1 MNRDI
6 NLGIAI
12 SLISQIGR
20 VIEMAKNYLLW
31 THLLKVSEDQ
41 LAWWQERYNADPSV
55 SNEMGLKCAYARLM
69 LCKKNLGLVK

>member
-1 MNRDI
+1 
-6 NLGIAI
+6 
-12 SLISQIGR
+12 
-20 VIEMAKNYLLW
+20 MAKNYLLW